1 MVKRLEASC
10 IPHFLRGACV
20 KVRIGGGGGMEWCD
34 DARIFIALQDLRLVA
49 LNARTG
55 GLYPDFGHGG
65 FVDLDLGLGRE
76 INLLR

>member
-1 MVKRLEASC
+1 
-10 IPHFLRGACV
+10 
-20 KVRIGGGGGMEWCD
+20 MEWCD
-34 DARIFIALQDLRLVA
+34 DARILIALQDLRLVA

-76 INLLR
+76 INLLRSRPTPSSGACLGPPLKA

>member
-1 MVKRLEASC
+1 
-10 IPHFLRGACV
+10 
-20 KVRIGGGGGMEWCD
+20 MEWCD

-55 GLYPDFGHGG
+55 GLYPDFGQGG
-65 FVDLDLGLGRE
+65 FVDVDLGRE